1 MNTYKFYTQ
10 KGDQYHRIPQKKMY
24 AIIGFLFIAVGFV
37 LWYRTQNLFSLFYLG
52 FLIIVALFYFARM
65 FSKIIIDLGNQTIT
79 YKPTLYSATRVYSL
93 NNISDLSLNSKIYVL
108 VLNVRAFIVVD
119 DKVLRIG
126 QSLMTPRPMEEL
138 LIETEKILGF
148 NNRNENE

>member
-10 KGDQYHRIPQKKMY
+10 QGDQYHRIPQRKMY
-24 AIIGFLFIAVGFV
+24 AIIGLLLMAIGLV
-37 LWYRTQNLFSLFYLG
+37 LWYRVQNRFSLFYLG

-65 FSKIIIDLGNQTIT
+65 FSTVIIDLANQTIT

-93 NNISDLSLNSKIYVL
+93 NDSIDLSMSSKIYLL
-108 VLNVRAFIVVD
+108 VLNVRAFIIVD
-119 DKVLRIG
+119 GKALRIG
-126 QSLMTPRPMEEL
+126 QSLMTPKPMEEL

-148 NNRNENE
+148 DKKGKDE